1 MVSSMKMVLSRFRA
15 TRMAWDVENDI
26 LVEYSKKKISNYGHV
41 IHVINLF
48 FYGEYDGDSFTL
60 IWRHQDGLERREG
73 HPGGVQQKKLM
84 APLCFTSY
92 NPNFF

>member
-26 LVEYSKKKISNYGHV
+26 LDEYSKKNLCFNYRHV
-41 IHVINLF
+41 IHVLNLF

-73 HPGGVQQKKLM
+73 HPG
-84 APLCFTSY
+84 
-92 NPNFF
+92 